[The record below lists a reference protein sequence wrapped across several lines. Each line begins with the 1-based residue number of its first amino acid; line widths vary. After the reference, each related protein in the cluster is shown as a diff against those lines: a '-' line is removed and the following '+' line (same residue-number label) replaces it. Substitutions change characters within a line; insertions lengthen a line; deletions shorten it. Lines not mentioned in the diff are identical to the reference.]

1 MAGSINLRR
10 DQPFGVCNTQ
20 RNVPHVQYGCR
31 HDIYRLSKRSGA
43 CTTTA
48 PRIAQSRIYHRRR
61 GSHTAMIDN
70 PLFGSLLAE
79 GKTKL
84 IYAYPGDR
92 SLVYMVNKDQITA
105 RDGVRHNEL
114 TGKSR
119 WSTITTANV
128 FRLLNEEQIATHFVE
143 QINDVT
149 LLVRRCTML
158 PIEQVMRRIA
168 TGSYLKRYPEKS
180 EGTRFEPVLVET
192 FLKDD
197 ARHDPQIWEEDI
209 LKMGLATKHEIEWMA
224 AQGRRVFE
232 TLERAWAS
240 IDVTLV
246 DLKIEFGRDT
256 RGNLV
261 VADVIDNDSW
271 RLWPGGDKN
280 RMLDKQV
287 YRNLPNVTEQDLQGI
302 ADRYALV
309 ADLTGKLSI
318 SEEQDS

>member
-1 MAGSINLRR
+1 MIN
-10 DQPFGVCNTQ
+10 QPTFG
-20 RNVPHVQYGCR
+20 P
-31 HDIYRLSKRSGA
+31 
-43 CTTTA
+43 
-48 PRIAQSRIYHRRR
+48 
-61 GSHTAMIDN
+61 
-70 PLFGSLLAE
+70 LLAE
-79 GKTKL
+79 GKTKQ
-84 IYAYPGDR
+84 IYAYPGDDT
-92 SLVYMVNKDQITA
+92 LAYIINKDQITA
-105 RDGVRHNEL
+105 GDGMRRNQLV
-114 TGKSR
+114 GKSR

-149 LLVRRCTML
+149 LLVRRCAML

-168 TGSYLKRYPEKS
+168 TGSYLKRHPEVS

-197 ARHDPQIWEEDI
+197 ERHDPQIWEEDI
-209 LKMGLATKHEIEWMA
+209 LNLGLATSTEIEWMA
-224 AQGRRVFE
+224 RQGRRVFE

-240 IDVTLV
+240 VDVTLV
-246 DLKIEFGRDT
+246 DLKIEFGRDPQ
-256 RGNLV
+256 GHLL

-287 YRNLPNVTEQDLQGI
+287 YRNLGEVTPADLQVI

-309 ADLTGKLSI
+309 ADLIGKLHRP
-318 SEEQDS
+318 

>member
-1 MAGSINLRR
+1 MLDHPS
-10 DQPFGVCNTQ
+10 
-20 RNVPHVQYGCR
+20 
-31 HDIYRLSKRSGA
+31 
-43 CTTTA
+43 
-48 PRIAQSRIYHRRR
+48 
-61 GSHTAMIDN
+61 
-70 PLFGSLLAE
+70 FGSLLAE

-84 IYAYPGDR
+84 IYAYPGDEN
-92 SLVYMVNKDQITA
+92 LAYMVSKDQITA
-105 RDGVRHNEL
+105 GDGVRRNEL
-114 TGKSR
+114 VGKSR

-128 FRLLNEEQIATHFVE
+128 FRLLNAEQIATHFVE
-143 QINDVT
+143 QIDDVT
-149 LLVRRCTML
+149 LLVRRCRML

-168 TGSYLKRYPEKS
+168 TGSYLKRHPGVS
-180 EGTRFEPVLVET
+180 EGTRFEPALVET

-197 ARHDPQIWEEDI
+197 ARHDPQIWEADI
-209 LKMGLATKHEIEWMA
+209 IEMGLADPQEIEWMA

-232 TLERAWAS
+232 TLERAWAN

-256 RGNLV
+256 QGNLL

-287 YRNLPNVTEQDLQGI
+287 YRNLKEVTSQNLQDV

-309 ADLTGKLSI
+309 ADLTGKLKPALQ
-318 SEEQDS
+318 QDS